1 MSQNRRIQRWGWLWL
16 AAALVVLLAGCGE
29 NADSRNDLAEGGGA
43 GGSGGGDASF
53 DGAGGAGG
61 PDAPGSLTLN
71 GNLEVV
77 DQNPVEDLIAD
88 PARNAWD
95 AVTSGGISA
104 PGGYAALAAAC
115 YATPD
120 ACAAPGCGVLAACCV
135 DNGTCCK
142 PIEDPPLPPKIDFRD
157 CGSRDLDLDSCAAD
171 NGTVASVF
179 GPSQPVINS
188 RGLVPGGNASSE
200 GGAIIGDSADLGTTR
215 VRVNVEFALPIDCGG
230 SCLESAGVAFSS
242 AIPGTFVDAE
252 VGLLLSGSRNEV
264 SLMIGDAVADT
275 FDAGTDQTRWSLILS
290 PEGRAEV
297 LRDDIVQAVHP
308 FDANALRQASLVLFG
323 RNLSEESNSAAISR
337 VEFQTSFCDI
347 PSSWEVREPVVITD
361 DMNNPLPSERF
372 GEGPSVASSVDET
385 RFAYGI
391 DGEIFWGTASN
402 VDVGSVQLISTIAAL
417 SPSYPHEALG
427 VEDPEMVYDGNN
439 WHVFYTARDG
449 SGASS
454 IGHAVATPAE
464 AFLTADPNPTLSAS
478 GDAVSFDAPT
488 VHRRAGL
495 WVLIVRATLVGG
507 ATELRAYYTSALNTG
522 WERVDG
528 SSLEALTRVDDPG
541 SEITGPSLVVHNSA
555 YQLYFARRSGTR
567 WAVELLTSD
576 ELLLWRPLGEVLG
589 PSGDGFDQLGARSPD
604 AISLTDR
611 IDLVYEGQNGI
622 SFELG
627 WALRPA
633 PSDSAS
639 DF

>member
-1 MSQNRRIQRWGWLWL
+1 MM
-16 AAALVVLLAGCGE
+16 AAALVVLSAGCGE
-29 NADSRNDLAEGGGA
+29 SDSVRGGA
-43 GGSGGGDASF
+43 PPESTDGAGAVGGDSGF
-53 DGAGGAGG
+53 EGAGGADGG
-61 PDAPGSLTLN
+61 APGGVTLN
-71 GNLEVV
+71 GNLEVI

-95 AVTSGGISA
+95 AVSSGGISA
-104 PGGYAALAAAC
+104 PDGYAALAATC
-115 YATPD
+115 YVTPD
-120 ACAAPGCGVLAACCV
+120 ACSAPGCSVLATCCV

-142 PIEDPPLPPKIDFRD
+142 PIDDPPLPPKIDFRD
-157 CGSRDLDLDSCAAD
+157 CDSRDLDLDSCAAD
-171 NGTVASVF
+171 NGTMALVF
-179 GPSQPVINS
+179 AGQPVINS
-188 RGLVPGGNASSE
+188 RGLVPGGDASSE
-200 GGAIIGDSADLGTTR
+200 GGAIIGDPADLGTTR
-215 VRVNVEFALPIDCGG
+215 VRVNVEFALPIGCGG
-230 SCLESAGVAFSS
+230 ACLESAGVAFSS

-308 FDANALRQASLVLFG
+308 FDASALRQASLTLFG
-323 RNLSEESNSAAISR
+323 RNLSDESNSAAISR

-347 PSSWEVREPVVITD
+347 PSSWDVRDPVVITD
-361 DMNNPLPSERF
+361 VPGARF
-372 GEGPSVASSVDET
+372 GEGPSVASSADET

-391 DGEIFWGTASN
+391 DGEIFWGTASD

-439 WHVFYTARDG
+439 WHVFYTARDENG
-449 SGASS
+449 TGS

-464 AFLTADPNPTLSAS
+464 AFLTADPNPTRSAS
-478 GDAVSFDAPT
+478 GDAVSLDAPT

-495 WVLIVRATLVGG
+495 WVLIARATLVSG

-567 WAVELLTSD
+567 WAVELLVSD

-589 PSGDGFDQLGARSPD
+589 PSGDGFDQLGARAPD
-604 AISLTDR
+604 AISLTDQ
-611 IDLVYEGQNGI
+611 IDLVYEGQNGV